1 MKNVILFICFLLL
14 GKVAIANV
22 IPNPLFSDNAV
33 FQQNIAVPIW
43 GTADRNE
50 SITVSFAGQTV
61 STTATNGH
69 WMVKLNPIKA
79 GGPFVLVIQGKNT
92 VTFSNILVGEVWIC
106 SGQSNMERQLGLR
119 VGQKPLDNW
128 KAEAAAAN
136 YPQIREFAV
145 GKNPTPFPMSNLKG
159 KWTVCDTA
167 TVVQFSAVGY
177 FFGSELHKKLNV
189 PIGLIHTSWGGTPA
203 EKWTSRAALE
213 ANDELKQLVEAYDE
227 AVYKYPEVLQK
238 YRQTESDLLQKWV
251 ADTLVASENKKPV
264 PQKPMPPA
272 DPLRSGDCGGL
283 FNSMIHPL
291 IPYAFK
297 GVIWY
302 QGESNSGR
310 ANQYQTLFSTMIT
323 DWRQQWNIGDFPF
336 IFVQIAPFRTI
347 VPELREAQV
356 LTSQKTL
363 NTAMVVTIDCG
374 DTTDIH
380 PTHKRPVG
388 ERLALAARALAYG
401 EKEVVYSG
409 PVYSGFKIMGNKVEI
424 SFTHTAKGLMAKEG
438 NLFGF
443 TISEDG
449 KNFVSAKAEIKGKT
463 VIVQSEMV
471 KIPKAVRY
479 AFINNANGNLFNSA
493 GLPASP
499 FRTDVD

>member
-1 MKNVILFICFLLL
+1 MKKAIIYIFFILS
-14 GKVAIANV
+14 GQVVTAN
-22 IPNPLFSDNAV
+22 ITPNPLFSDNAV

-50 SITVSFAGQTV
+50 SITVLFAGQRLSTV
-61 STTATNGH
+61 ATNGH
-69 WMVKLNPIKA
+69 WMVKLNPLKA
-79 GGPFVLVIQGKNT
+79 GGPFELVIQGKDT

-119 VGQKPLDNW
+119 GGQKPLDNW

-136 YPQIREFAV
+136 YPEIREFAV
-145 GKNPTPFPMSNLKG
+145 GKNPTPFPMSKLKG
-159 KWTVCDTA
+159 KWTVCDTT
-167 TVVQFSAVGY
+167 TVIQFSAVGY

-213 ANDELKQLVEAYDE
+213 THPELKQLVDTYDE
-227 AVYKYPEVLQK
+227 AVFKYPEMLQK
-238 YRQTESDLLQKWV
+238 YRQTEPVLLQKWV
-251 ADTLVASENKKPV
+251 ADTLVASENKKPL
-264 PQKPMPPA
+264 PQKPMPPT

-302 QGESNSGR
+302 QGESNSPR
-310 ANQYQTLFSTMIT
+310 AKQYQTLFTTMIT
-323 DWRQQWNIGDFPF
+323 DWRKQWAIGDFPF
-336 IFVQIAPFRTI
+336 LFVQIAPFRTI
-347 VPELREAQV
+347 VPELREAQ
-356 LTSQKTL
+356 LKTAQTTP

-401 EKEVVYSG
+401 EKELVYSG
-409 PVYSGFKIMGNKVEI
+409 PVYSAFKIIGDKAEI
-424 SFTHTAKGLMAKEG
+424 SFTHTANGLRTKEG
-438 NLFGF
+438 SLFGF

-449 KNFVSAKAEIKGKT
+449 KSFVSAKAEIKGNT
-463 VIVQSEMV
+463 VIVYSETV

-479 AFINNANGNLFNSA
+479 AFTNNANGNLFNSE